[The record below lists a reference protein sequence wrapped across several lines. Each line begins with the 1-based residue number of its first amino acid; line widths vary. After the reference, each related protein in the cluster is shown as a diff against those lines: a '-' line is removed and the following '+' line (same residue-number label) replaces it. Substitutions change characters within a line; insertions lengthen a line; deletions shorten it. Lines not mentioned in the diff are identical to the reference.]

1 MGRRLTKEEFIK
13 KARDIFG
20 DKYDY
25 SKVIYINNS
34 SKIEIYDKEYGEYFW
49 ITPASHL
56 NGCESAKRKTIKLR
70 EKFSMGL
77 ENFITKSKEI
87 HGDKYDYS
95 KVEYVNN
102 RSKVCIIC
110 PEHGE
115 FLQIPDKH
123 LQGEGCPK
131 CCKKNRR
138 YTTEEFIQRAK
149 EIHGDKYD
157 YSKTKY
163 GYNKKDK
170 ITITCPIHGDFF
182 ITPDSHINGSGC
194 KYCTKGDIFDT
205 NDFIKKALIIHGD
218 KYDYSK
224 VEYNGAHNK
233 IKIICPKHGEFLQA
247 PNKHIQGQGCPECGK
262 LYRIQESKLYNVLK
276 EKLVDVDIIHSYY
289 NKEILG
295 KQELDIYIPQYKIAI
310 EYQGKQH
317 FKPVDFGGYGEDI
330 AEILFSKNCKR
341 DKRKKEI
348 CNKHHIK
355 LFYFSDTDDNE
366 FLGEK
371 VYHNYNEFIE
381 IINQVIKK
389 EDEK

>member
-1 MGRRLTKEEFIK
+1 MGKRLTKEEFIK

-25 SKVIYINNS
+25 SKVVYINNS
-34 SKIEIYDKEYGEYFW
+34 TKIEVYDKEYNEYFW

-56 NGCESAKRKTIKLR
+56 NGCESARRKSIKLR
-70 EKFSMGL
+70 ERFSMGT
-77 ENFITKSKEI
+77 ENFISKAKEI

-110 PEHGE
+110 PKHGE
-115 FLQIPDKH
+115 FLQMPDKH

-131 CCKKNRR
+131 CCKKNRK
-138 YTTEEFIQRAK
+138 YTTEEFIQKAK

-170 ITITCPIHGDFF
+170 IIVTCPKHGDFF
-182 ITPDSHINGSGC
+182 ISPDSHINGSGC
-194 KYCTKGDIFDT
+194 KYCTKGNIFDA
-205 NDFIKKALIIHGD
+205 NDFIEKSLLIHGN

-224 VEYNGAHNK
+224 VKYTGAHNK
-233 IKIICPKHGEFLQA
+233 VKIICPIHGEFAQS
-247 PNKHIQGQGCPECGK
+247 PNKHIHGQGCPKCNK
-262 LYRIQESKLYNVLK
+262 LYRVQESKLYNILK
-276 EKLVDVDIIHSYY
+276 ENLKDINVVQSFY

-310 EYQGKQH
+310 EYQGAQH
-317 FKPVDFGGYGEDI
+317 FKPVDFGGYGEEI
-330 AEILFSKNCKR
+330 AEKLFQKNLKR
-341 DKRKKEI
+341 DKRKKEL
-348 CNKHHIK
+348 CDKHKIK
-355 LFYFSDTDDNE
+355 LFYFSDTKNDD

-371 VYHNYNEFIE
+371 VYHDYNELVE